1 MTIVKSP
8 FQQKLRQGLYRLC
21 YLKEKMKY
29 VFAHLLGQFAID
41 EKLQQATLIKDKKE
55 LQKLIPLPEDKI
67 PTVLHLLKNK
77 QYFSEFHHRNL
88 PLTKESI
95 KNAVNNDSIIMQVI
109 SSIGELDQV
118 CNLFSKR
125 LREWYGLTLPEVSE
139 KVTNHEHFVELVA
152 TKSRTELL
160 KDFSITETMGAELEP
175 HHLQEINHLALQ
187 IQKLYKIRQEQDHY
201 LQKIMQEYCPNLLE
215 LAGAT
220 IGARLLEIGRGLKHL
235 AVLPASTI
243 QLLGAEK
250 ALFRHIKTGARSPKY
265 GVIFAHPLIQSAAK
279 DHKGKAAR
287 LLADK
292 LSLCARLD
300 YFKGEFKAKEY
311 RRELEEKFK

>member
-1 MTIVKSP
+1 
-8 FQQKLRQGLYRLC
+8 
-21 YLKEKMKY
+21 MKY
-29 VFAHLLGQFAID
+29 LFTHLLGQFAVD
-41 EKLQQATLIKDKKE
+41 EKLQQITLLEDKKE
-55 LQKLIPLPEDKI
+55 AQKLTPLPQDKI
-67 PTVLHLLKNK
+67 PTVLFLLKNK

-95 KNAVNNDSIIMQVI
+95 RNSVNHDTIIMQVI

-125 LREWYGLTLPEVSE
+125 LREWYGLTLPELSE
-139 KVTNHEHFVELVA
+139 RMSNHEHFAELVA
-152 TKSRTELL
+152 TKSRTELI
-160 KDFSITETMGAELEP
+160 KEFSITETMGAELEP
-175 HHLQEINHLALQ
+175 HHIDEIIKLAAQ
-187 IQKLYKIRQEQDHY
+187 IQRLYKIRQEQDHY

-265 GVIFAHPLIQSAAK
+265 GVIFSHPIIQNAAK
-279 DHKGKAAR
+279 DKKGKAAR
-287 LLADK
+287 VLADK

-311 RRELEEKFK
+311 RRELEEKFQ

>member
-1 MTIVKSP
+1 MFT
-8 FQQKLRQGLYRLC
+8 
-21 YLKEKMKY
+21 
-29 VFAHLLGQFAID
+29 HLLGQIAVD
-41 EKLQQATLIKDKKE
+41 ETVQKITILHERKE
-55 LQKLIPLPEDKI
+55 AQKLLPLPPEKKYA
-67 PTVLHLLKNK
+67 VLQLLKNR
-77 QYFSEFHHRNL
+77 QHFREFYTRNL
-88 PLTKESI
+88 PITKESI
-95 KNAVNNDSIIMQVI
+95 KNAVNNDSLIMQVI
-109 SSIGELDQV
+109 ASISEMDQI
-118 CNLFSKR
+118 CNLLSKR
-125 LREWYGLTLPEVSE
+125 LREWYGLCLPELSE
-139 KVTNHEHFVELVA
+139 KVTNHERFAELIATKTRVELQ
-152 TKSRTELL
+152 TEYA
-160 KDFSITETMGAELEP
+160 ITETMGADLEQR
-175 HHLQEINHLALQ
+175 HVAEIILLAKQ
-187 IQKLYKIRQEQDHY
+187 IQQLYKLRQDQDRY

-265 GVIFAHPLIQSAAK
+265 GVLFSHPLIQNASK
-279 DHKGKAAR
+279 DKKGKAAR

-311 RRELEEKFK
+311 KKELEEKFA